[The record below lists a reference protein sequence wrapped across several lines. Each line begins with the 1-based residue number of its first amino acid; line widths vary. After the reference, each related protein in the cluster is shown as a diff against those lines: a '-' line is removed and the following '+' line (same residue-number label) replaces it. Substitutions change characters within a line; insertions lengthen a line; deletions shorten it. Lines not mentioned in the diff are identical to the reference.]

1 VATKLRGK
9 REAHEVRQ
17 VASQDKRAEV
27 EELRAALP
35 REKSLEIRLEELKAK
50 RA

>member
-9 REAHEVRQ
+9 REAQVVRE

-27 EELRAALP
+27 EDLKATLP
-35 REKSLEIRLEELKAK
+35 GEKSLELRLEELKAK
-50 RA
+50 RT